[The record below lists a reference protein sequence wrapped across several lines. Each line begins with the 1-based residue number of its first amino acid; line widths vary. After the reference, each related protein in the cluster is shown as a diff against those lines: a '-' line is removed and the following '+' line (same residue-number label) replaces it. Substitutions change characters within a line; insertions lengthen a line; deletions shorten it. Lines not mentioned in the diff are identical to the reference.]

1 VPRRHPGSGVL
12 APIPTFPRKRG
23 KERSGAVT
31 RRASRLMRRLRR
43 LALGAA
49 VGAGLLVGAFFF
61 LDRVYPLDLSR
72 AGEASVVVADRDGR
86 MLRAFTTPSGAWRLA
101 ARPDEVSPL
110 YLEMLLAYEDRRFR
124 HHPGVDPMAV
134 ARAAWQWAFNGRI
147 VSGGSTLSM
156 QVARLLEPGPR
167 SLKAKAKQAFRA
179 LQLELTLSKDEI
191 LALYLA
197 RAPYGGNLEGVR
209 AASLAWLGKEPRHLA
224 AGEAALLIALPQS
237 PAVTRPDRRPEAA
250 KKGRDKILTVLEQR
264 GVISPTMAA
273 EARAEPIPP
282 LRRRLPFLAPHAIAE
297 LRERAPK
304 SLLRIASTL
313 DAKLQETMEALAR
326 SELAALA
333 PEANIAILV
342 ADHATGAVR
351 AYVGSAD
358 FFDGR
363 RQGQVDMARAI
374 RSPGSTLKPLI
385 YGLGF
390 DLGLVHPETIVTDGP
405 TRFGDYRP
413 ENFQRHYMGE
423 VSVRVALQQSL
434 NVPAVSVL
442 DAVGPERFTGLLRAA
457 GITLRF
463 ESAAERPGL
472 PVALG
477 GVGTSLADLVTLY
490 AALGSRGVARPLRLE
505 NGAAPEGKRILS
517 AGAAWHLARILES
530 APPPADA
537 VPRAFLNR
545 PFDIAYKTGTS
556 YGFRDAWALGY
567 DGKHVIGVWVGRPDG
582 TPSPDRYGR
591 ATALPILFKAFDLV
605 PESRNGS
612 AGRAMPDLPP
622 EAQVSANERLPKT
635 LRRFEPRHLRA
646 AGAERPA
653 PSSALA
659 ISFPPAGATVGLE
672 QKGAEKPHLFL
683 VAEGGAKPLR
693 WIVNGQ
699 PVEAP
704 ADARQ
709 VFWRVDG
716 EGFVRVSVVDA
727 DGRTVSVQAR
737 IKLY

>member
-1 VPRRHPGSGVL
+1 
-12 APIPTFPRKRG
+12 
-23 KERSGAVT
+23 
-31 RRASRLMRRLRR
+31 MRRLRR
-43 LALGAA
+43 TCIGGAIGVGILAGA
-49 VGAGLLVGAFFF
+49 LFT
-61 LDRVYPLDLSR
+61 LDRLYPLDLSR
-72 AGEASVVVADRDGR
+72 ASEASVVVVDREGR
-86 MLRAFTTPSGAWRLA
+86 MLRAFTTPAGTWRLA
-101 ARPDEVSPL
+101 AKPSEVSPL
-110 YLEMLLAYEDRRFR
+110 YLRMLLAYEDRRFR
-124 HHPGVDPMAV
+124 SHPGVDPIAV
-134 ARAAWQWAFNGRI
+134 ARAAWQWAGNGRI

-156 QVARLLEPGPR
+156 QVARLLDPEKR
-167 SLKAKAKQAFRA
+167 SLEAKVKQAFRA
-179 LQLELTLSKDEI
+179 LQLELALSKDEI

-209 AASLAWLGKEPRHLA
+209 AASLAWLGKEPLHLS

-237 PAVTRPDRRPEAA
+237 PAATRPDRRPEAA
-250 KKGRDKILTVLEQR
+250 KKARDKILTVLEQR
-264 GVISPTMAA
+264 GVLSPQMAA
-273 EARAEPIPP
+273 EARAEPIPR
-282 LRRRLPFLAPHAIAE
+282 LRRPLPFLAPHATAE

-304 SLLRIASTL
+304 SLLRIESTL

-326 SELAALA
+326 SELSGL
-333 PEANIAILV
+333 PQESNIAILI
-342 ADHATGAVR
+342 ADHATGTVR

-358 FFDGR
+358 FFDAR
-363 RQGQVDMARAI
+363 RQGQVDMVRAI
-374 RSPGSTLKPLI
+374 RSPGSTLKPFI
-385 YGLGF
+385 YGAAF

-434 NVPAVSVL
+434 NVPAVAVL
-442 DAVGPERFTGLLRAA
+442 DRIGPERFTGLLRSA

-463 ESAAERPGL
+463 ENAAERPGL

-490 AALGSRGVARPLRLE
+490 AALGHRGVAQPLRLE
-505 NGAAPEGKRILS
+505 TSFSPAAEGKRIVS

-530 APPPADA
+530 APPPNDA
-537 VPRAFLNR
+537 LPRAFLNR

-556 YGFRDAWALGY
+556 YGFRDAWAVGY

-591 ATALPILFKAFDLV
+591 VTALPILFKAFDLV
-605 PESRNGS
+605 PETRNGS
-612 AGRAMPDLPP
+612 AGRAMPERPGD
-622 EAQVSANERLPKT
+622 AHIASNERLPRT
-635 LRRFEPRHLRA
+635 LRRFEPRQTRTA
-646 AGAERPA
+646 VSPDRPA
-653 PSSALA
+653 PASLA
-659 ISFPPAGATVGLE
+659 ISFPPANATVGLE
-672 QKGAEKPHLFL
+672 KKGDTDPHLFL

-699 PVEAP
+699 PLETKP
-704 ADARQ
+704 GGQ

-716 EGFVRVSVVDA
+716 EGFVRVTVIDA
-727 DGRTVSVQAR
+727 DGRTASVQAR

>member
-1 VPRRHPGSGVL
+1 VATRAQRWKRRV
-12 APIPTFPRKRG
+12 
-23 KERSGAVT
+23 
-31 RRASRLMRRLRR
+31 RRCAI
-43 LALGAA
+43 GAA
-49 VGAGLLVGAFFF
+49 AGAGLLAGAFFV
-61 LDRVYPLDLSR
+61 LDRLYPLDLSR
-72 AGEASVVVADRDGR
+72 AGEASVVVVDREGR
-86 MLRAFTTPSGAWRLA
+86 MLRAFTTPAGTWRLA
-101 ARPDEVSPL
+101 AKPDEVSPL
-110 YLEMLLAYEDRRFR
+110 YVQMLLAYEDRRFR
-124 HHPGVDPMAV
+124 SHPGVDPVAV
-134 ARAAWQWAFNGRI
+134 ARAAWQWAWNGRI

-156 QVARLLEPGPR
+156 QVARLLEPEKR
-167 SLKAKAKQAFRA
+167 SLGAKFTQAFRA
-179 LQLELTLSKDEI
+179 LQLELALSKDEI

-209 AASLAWLGKEPRHLA
+209 AASLAWFGKEPRHLT

-237 PAVTRPDRRPEAA
+237 PAATRPDRRPEAA
-250 KKGRDKILTVLEQR
+250 KRARDKILTVLEQR
-264 GVISPTMAA
+264 GVIAPAMAA
-273 EARAEPIPP
+273 EARAEPIPR
-282 LRRRLPFLAPHAIAE
+282 LRRPLPLLAPHATAD
-297 LRERAPK
+297 LRDRAPK
-304 SLLRIASTL
+304 SLLRLESTL

-326 SELAALA
+326 SELSGIAQ
-333 PEANIAILV
+333 ESNIAILV
-342 ADHATGAVR
+342 ADHATGAIR

-358 FFDGR
+358 FFDAR
-363 RQGQVDMARAI
+363 RQGQVDMVRAI
-374 RSPGSTLKPLI
+374 RSPGSTLKPFV

-457 GITLRF
+457 GITMRF
-463 ESAAERPGL
+463 ETAAERPGL

-490 AALGSRGVARPLRLE
+490 AALGNRGLARPLRLE
-505 NGAAPEGKRILS
+505 TSYTPAPDGKRIVS

-530 APPPADA
+530 APPPNDTL
-537 VPRAFLNR
+537 PRAFLNR

-556 YGFRDAWALGY
+556 YGFRDAWAIGY

-591 ATALPILFKAFDLV
+591 VTALPILFKAFDLV
-605 PESRNGS
+605 PETRNGS
-612 AGRAMPDLPP
+612 AGRAMPDRPSD
-622 EAQVSANERLPKT
+622 AHVSANERLPRT
-635 LRRFEPRHLRA
+635 LRRFAPRHQRMA
-646 AGAERPA
+646 TATPDRPA
-653 PSSALA
+653 PAALA
-659 ISFPPAGATVGLE
+659 ISFPPANATVGLE
-672 QKGAEKPHLFL
+672 KKGDTDPHLFL

-699 PVEAP
+699 PVEARP
-704 ADARQ
+704 GGQ

-716 EGFVRVSVVDA
+716 EGFVRVTVIDA
-727 DGRTVSVQAR
+727 DGRTASVQAR
-737 IKLY
+737 IKIY

>member
-1 VPRRHPGSGVL
+1 M
-12 APIPTFPRKRG
+12 A
-23 KERSGAVT
+23 T
-31 RRASRLMRRLRR
+31 RAQRWKRRLRR

-49 VGAGLLVGAFFF
+49 AGAGVLVGAFAV

-72 AGEASVVVADRDGR
+72 AHEVSAVVADRDGR
-86 MLRAFTTPSGAWRLA
+86 MLRAFTTEAGTWRLA

-110 YLEMLLAYEDRRFR
+110 YLKMLLAYEDRRFR
-124 HHPGVDPMAV
+124 YHPGVDPAAV
-134 ARAAWQWAFNGRI
+134 LRAAWQWAANGRI

-156 QVARLLEPGPR
+156 QVARLLEPAPR
-167 SLKAKAKQAFRA
+167 SLAAKAKQAFRA

-191 LALYLA
+191 LSLYLA

-209 AASLAWLGKEPRHLA
+209 AASLAWLGKEPKHLT

-237 PAVTRPDRRPEAA
+237 PAATRPDRRPEAA
-250 KKGRDKILTVLEQR
+250 KAARDKILSVLEAR

-273 EARAEPIPP
+273 EARAEPLPR
-282 LRRRLPFLAPHAIAE
+282 LRRPLPFLAPHATAE
-297 LRERAPK
+297 LRARQPK
-304 SLLRIASTL
+304 AARIASTL
-313 DAKLQETMEALAR
+313 DARLQEAMEALAR
-326 SELAALA
+326 SELSGIA

-342 ADHATGAVR
+342 ADHTSGEIR
-351 AYVGSAD
+351 AYVGSAE
-358 FFDGR
+358 FFDAR
-363 RQGQVDMARAI
+363 RQGQVDMVRAI
-374 RSPGSTLKPLI
+374 RSPGSTLKPFV

-405 TRFGDYRP
+405 ARFGSYAP

-434 NVPAVSVL
+434 NVPAVAVL
-442 DAVGPERFTGLLRAA
+442 DGVGPERFAGLLRAA
-457 GITLRF
+457 GITLQF
-463 ESAAERPGL
+463 ENTGERPGL

-477 GVGTSLADLVTLY
+477 GVGTSLSDLVTLY
-490 AALGSRGVARPLRLE
+490 AALGNRGVARPLRLE
-505 NGAAPEGKRILS
+505 ARAAPAAEGKRILS

-530 APPPADA
+530 APPPNDA
-537 VPRAFLNR
+537 VPRNFLNR

-556 YGFRDAWALGY
+556 YGFRDAWAVGY

-612 AGRAMPDLPP
+612 AGRAMPERPADAVL
-622 EAQVSANERLPKT
+622 AANDRLPET
-635 LRRFEPRHLRA
+635 LRRYQPRHLRA
-646 AGAERPA
+646 ASPGKPTGT
-653 PSSALA
+653 LA
-659 ISFPPAGATVGLE
+659 ISFPPAGATVALE
-672 QKGAEKPHLFL
+672 QKGEAKPHLFL

-693 WIVNGQ
+693 WLVNGR

-709 VFWRVDG
+709 IFWRIDG
-716 EGFVRVSVVDA
+716 EGFVRVTVIDA
-727 DGRTVSVQAR
+727 DGHSASVQAR
-737 IKLY
+737 IRIY

>member
-1 VPRRHPGSGVL
+1 M
-12 APIPTFPRKRG
+12 T
-23 KERSGAVT
+23 T
-31 RRASRLMRRLRR
+31 RPQRWKRRLRR
-43 LALGAA
+43 CALGAA
-49 VGAGLLVGAFFF
+49 AGIGVFALGFAVSFSV

-72 AGEASVVVADRDGR
+72 VSEVSVVVADREGR
-86 MLRAFTTPSGAWRLA
+86 MLRAFTTEAGTWRLA

-110 YLEMLLAYEDRRFR
+110 YVKMLLAYEDRRFR
-124 HHPGVDPMAV
+124 YHPGVDPV
-134 ARAAWQWAFNGRI
+134 ALLRAAGQWLGNGRI

-156 QVARLLEPGPR
+156 QVARLIEPEPR

-179 LQLELTLSKDEI
+179 LQLELALSKDEI

-209 AASLAWLGKEPRHLA
+209 AASLAWLGKEPKHLT

-237 PAVTRPDRRPEAA
+237 PAATRPDRRPETAKAA
-250 KKGRDKILTVLEQR
+250 RDKILSVLEAR
-264 GVISPTMAA
+264 GVISADMAR
-273 EARAEPIPP
+273 EARAEPIAR
-282 LRRRLPFLAPHAIAE
+282 LRRQLPFFAPHATAE
-297 LRERAPK
+297 LRERLPK
-304 SLLRIASTL
+304 ATRIASTL
-313 DAKLQETMEALAR
+313 DAKLQEAMEALAKA
-326 SELAALA
+326 ELPGLA

-342 ADHATGAVR
+342 ADHATGEIR

-358 FFDGR
+358 FFDAR
-363 RQGQVDMARAI
+363 RQGQVDMVRAI
-374 RSPGSTLKPLI
+374 RSPGSTLKPFI

-390 DLGLVHPETIVTDGP
+390 DLGLVHPDTIVTDGP

-434 NVPAVSVL
+434 NVPAVAVL
-442 DAVGPERFTGLLRAA
+442 DGIGPERFTGLLRAA
-457 GITLRF
+457 GITLQF
-463 ESAAERPGL
+463 ENAAERPGL

-477 GVGTSLADLVTLY
+477 GVGTSLNDLVALY
-490 AALGSRGVARPLRLE
+490 AALGNRGIARPLRLE
-505 NGAAPEGKRILS
+505 GGTSPADEGKRILS

-537 VPRAFLNR
+537 VPRSFLNR

-567 DGKHVIGVWVGRPDG
+567 DGRHVIGVWVGRPDG

-591 ATALPILFKAFDLV
+591 ATALPILFKAFDLL

-612 AGRAMPDLPP
+612 SGRAMPDRPP
-622 EAQVSANERLPKT
+622 EAQISANARLPET
-635 LRRFEPRHLRA
+635 LRRFAPRHLRVA
-646 AGAERPA
+646 NAGRPTQSA
-653 PSSALA
+653 ALA
-659 ISFPPAGATVGLE
+659 ISFPPAGATVALE
-672 QKGAEKPHLFL
+672 QKGETKPHLFL

-693 WIVNGQ
+693 WLVNGQ
-699 PVEAP
+699 PVDVA

-709 VFWRVDG
+709 IFWRVDG
-716 EGFVRVSVVDA
+716 GGFVRVTVIDA
-727 DGRTVSVQAR
+727 EGHSASVQAR
-737 IKLY
+737 IKIY